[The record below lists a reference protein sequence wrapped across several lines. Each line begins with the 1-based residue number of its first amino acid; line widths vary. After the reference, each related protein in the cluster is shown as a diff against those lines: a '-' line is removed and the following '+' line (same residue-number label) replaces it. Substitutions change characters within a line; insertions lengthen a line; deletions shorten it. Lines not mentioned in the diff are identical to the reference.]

1 MKRLGWLLFFLL
13 VIYFIFLIRQ
23 DIINYLDLKKEIQ
36 LVSKKNEQA
45 EKRAA
50 DLKERLQLLK
60 DDDLIEELARTRLGL
75 VKKGETAYK
84 VVR

>member
-60 DDDLIEELARTRLGL
+60 DDDLIEELGATPPGL
-75 VKKGETAYK
+75 LY
-84 VVR
+84 